1 MAVPDFQSLML
12 PVLRA
17 LTDGSATPVAEVCA
31 RVAAAEGLTPDD
43 LLERTRGGHTTR
55 LKDRVSWSI
64 THFLYAGLVER
75 VHRAVYR
82 IGSVYELYAWRVI
95 AAAKQAR
102 GEVCGV
108 SLMR

>member
-55 LKDRVSWSI
+55 LKESGKLEHHSLSIRWSGGKGPPCR
-64 THFLYAGLVER
+64 LSDNA
-75 VHRAVYR
+75 
-82 IGSVYELYAWRVI
+82 
-95 AAAKQAR
+95 
-102 GEVCGV
+102 
-108 SLMR
+108 

>member
-43 LLERTRGGHTTR
+43 LLERTRGGHTTCPFYLLHRPCQRR
-55 LKDRVSWSI
+55 LG
-64 THFLYAGLVER
+64 FPER
-75 VHRAVYR
+75 A
-82 IGSVYELYAWRVI
+82 SN
-95 AAAKQAR
+95 
-102 GEVCGV
+102 
-108 SLMR
+108 